1 MENNSFTRKQKSLP
15 DVKFHHFPFGFL
27 FPSAIKL
34 GWPMIFAFSA
44 RETISVRD
52 VNVLSLEGNLYV
64 EQLFLERKTK
74 LLLDGQFEHQ
84 VYHF

>member
-34 GWPMIFAFSA
+34 GWPMIFVFSA
-44 RETISVRD
+44 RETISVHD